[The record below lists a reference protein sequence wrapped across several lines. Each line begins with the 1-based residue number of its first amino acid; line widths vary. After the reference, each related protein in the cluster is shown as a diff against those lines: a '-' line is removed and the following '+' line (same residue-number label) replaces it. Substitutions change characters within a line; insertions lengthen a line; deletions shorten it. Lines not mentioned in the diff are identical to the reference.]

1 MRYGILLSMTVVLFA
16 SCQPSDKG
24 EAPASPPA
32 ATESVD
38 PTVVA
43 PEHYKVVLEND
54 RVRVLQISYAEG
66 EETPMH
72 SHPDAVAI
80 FLEDGTV
87 EMRLP
92 DGTTQQPAGKAGE
105 ALWTPAGAHS
115 PKAVTPVSVILVE
128 LKDGGGEAAMAEAS
142 ATDVAPDHY
151 KVALEND
158 RVRVLQIRYAEGEE
172 APMHSH
178 PEGVAVFVVDGTV
191 EMRLPDGTTQRLA
204 AKAGDALWT
213 PADTHSPK
221 ALTEVSVLQV
231 ELKGSGG

>member
-1 MRYGILLSMTVVLFA
+1 MRNAFPMLATVVVFL
-16 SCQPSDKG
+16 SCQPADRG
-24 EAPASPPA
+24 EAPAAPPA
-32 ATESVD
+32 STESTD

-43 PEHYKVVLEND
+43 PDHYSVVLENE
-54 RVRVLQISYAEG
+54 RVRVLRIQYAQG

-72 SHPDAVAI
+72 SHPDAVAL

-92 DGTTQQPAGKAGE
+92 DGTTQQPAAKAGE
-105 ALWTPAGAHS
+105 VLWTPAGAHS
-115 PKAVTPVSVILVE
+115 PKAVTPVSVLLVE
-128 LKDGGGEAAMAEAS
+128 LKDGGGAAAMAEPS

-158 RVRVLQIRYAEGEE
+158 RVRVLQIKYAEGEQ

-178 PEGVAVFVVDGTV
+178 PEGVAVFLIDGTV
-191 EMRLPDGTTQRLA
+191 EMRLPDGTAQQLA
-204 AKAGDALWT
+204 AKAGDVLWT

-221 ALTEVSVLQV
+221 AMTAVSVIQV